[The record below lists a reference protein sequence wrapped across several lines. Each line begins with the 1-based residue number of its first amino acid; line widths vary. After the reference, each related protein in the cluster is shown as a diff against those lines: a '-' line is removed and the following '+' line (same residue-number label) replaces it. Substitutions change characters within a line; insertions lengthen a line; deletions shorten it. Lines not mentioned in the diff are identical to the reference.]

1 MKRYRIIM
9 ISLSILIIQVGL
21 AQEKPQKWNLDS
33 CINYA
38 MKQNIQIKKNKLALE
53 ESKEDTKTARAAM
66 FPTLSFSTSHNIVNT
81 PLNNIRDGN
90 RSSYSGNYGFS
101 SELTVYD
108 GGKRTKTIEQADI
121 QNRIKELSISRA
133 ENDIQIAIIQNYIQ
147 ILYAYESVKT
157 NQSTIEV
164 SLAQLNRAKELL
176 NAGSISKTDVAQL
189 ESQYSTDKYQ
199 LVVAET
205 TLKDYKLQLKQLLEL
220 DGNEEMDLELPELK
234 DNSVLLP
241 LPDKMQIYSTALTI
255 MPEIESSKLNTQTA
269 NLDVSIAK
277 AGYMPT
283 LSLSAGV
290 GTSHTTGT
298 DFTFGEQVKNGWNNS
313 IGLSVSVPIFN
324 NRKTKSA
331 VQKAKLQVLSSELS
345 ELDEQKTLFKT
356 IETIYLDAVSSQNRY
371 KAATEKLQA
380 TETSYELINE
390 QFNLGMKNT
399 VELLT
404 EKNNLLSSQ
413 QEVLQA
419 KYMTLLNIQLLNF
432 YRGEEITLKN

>member
-1 MKRYRIIM
+1 MTLL
-9 ISLSILIIQVGL
+9 SLLVIQMGWSQRQV
-21 AQEKPQKWNLDS
+21 QKWDLDS

-38 MKQNIQIKKNKLALE
+38 MKQNIQIKKSKIALE
-53 ESKEDTKTARAAM
+53 ESREDTKTTRAAM
-66 FPTLSFSTSHNIVNT
+66 FPSLSFSSSHSLVTT
-81 PLNNIRDGN
+81 PLNNVGEGN
-90 RSSYSGNYGFS
+90 RSSYSGNYGFN

-108 GGKRTKTIEQADI
+108 GGKRTKAIEQSGI
-121 QNRIKELSISRA
+121 QNRIKELSISQA
-133 ENDIQIAIIQNYIQ
+133 EKDIRIAITQNYIQ

-157 NQSTIEV
+157 NQSTV
-164 SLAQLNRAKELL
+164 DLSLAQLNRAKELL
-176 NAGSISKTDVAQL
+176 KAGSKSKSDVAQL

-220 DGNEEMDLELPELK
+220 DGNEEMDLLLPELQ
-234 DNSVLLP
+234 NNNVLLP
-241 LPDKMQIYSTALTI
+241 LPDKMAVYSTALSI
-255 MPEIESSKLNTQTA
+255 MPEIESSKLSTQAA
-269 NLDVSIAK
+269 NMDVSIAK

-298 DFTFGEQVKNGWNNS
+298 DYTFGQQVKNGWNNS
-313 IGLSVSVPIFN
+313 IGLSVSIPIFN

-331 VQKAKLQVLSSELS
+331 VQKAKLQVMDSELS
-345 ELDEQKTLFKT
+345 ELNEQKTLFKT
-356 IETIYLDAVSSQNRY
+356 IETIYLDAVSSQNRF
-371 KAATEKLQA
+371 KAATEKLQS
-380 TETSYELINE
+380 TKTSYELINE

-404 EKNNLLSSQ
+404 EKNNVLSAQ

-419 KYMTLLNIQLLNF
+419 KYMTILNIQLLKF
-432 YRGEEITLKN
+432 YQGEQITLKN

>member
-9 ISLSILIIQVGL
+9 ISLSLLIMQIGL

-33 CINYA
+33 CITYA

-81 PLNNIRDGN
+81 PLNNIGDGN

-108 GGKRTKTIEQADI
+108 GGKRTKTIEQSDI
-121 QNRIKELSISRA
+121 QNRIKKLSISQA
-133 ENDIQIAIIQNYIQ
+133 QNDIQIAITQNYIQ

-176 NAGSISKTDVAQL
+176 NAGSKSKSDVAQL

-269 NLDVSIAK
+269 NLDVPIAK

-283 LSLSAGV
+283 LSLSAGI

-432 YRGEEITLKN
+432 YRGEQITLKN

>member
-1 MKRYRIIM
+1 MTLL
-9 ISLSILIIQVGL
+9 SLLVIQMGWSQRQV
-21 AQEKPQKWNLDS
+21 QKWDLDS

-38 MKQNIQIKKNKLALE
+38 MKQNIQIKKSKIALE
-53 ESKEDTKTARAAM
+53 ESREDTKTARAAM
-66 FPTLSFSTSHNIVNT
+66 FPSLSFSSSHSLVTT
-81 PLNNIRDGN
+81 PLNNAGEGN
-90 RSSYSGNYGFS
+90 RSSYSGNYGFN

-108 GGKRTKTIEQADI
+108 GGKRTKAIEQSGI
-121 QNRIKELSISRA
+121 QNRIKELSISQA
-133 ENDIQIAIIQNYIQ
+133 EKDIRIAITQNYIQ

-157 NQSTIEV
+157 NQSTV
-164 SLAQLNRAKELL
+164 DLSLAQLNRAKELL
-176 NAGSISKTDVAQL
+176 KAGSKSKSDVAQL

-220 DGNEEMDLELPELK
+220 DGNEEMDLLLPELQ
-234 DNSVLLP
+234 DNNVLLP
-241 LPDKMQIYSTALTI
+241 LPDKMSVYSTALSI
-255 MPEIESSKLNTQTA
+255 MPEIESSKLNTQSA
-269 NLDVSIAK
+269 NMDVVIAK

-298 DFTFGEQVKNGWNNS
+298 NFTFGQQVKNGWNNS
-313 IGLSVSVPIFN
+313 IGLSLNVPIFN

-331 VQKAKLQVLSSELS
+331 VQKAKLQVIDSELS
-345 ELDEQKTLFKT
+345 ELNEQKTLFKT
-356 IETIYLDAVSSQNRY
+356 IETIYLDAVSSQNRF
-371 KAATEKLQA
+371 KAATEKLQS
-380 TETSYELINE
+380 TKTSYELINE

-404 EKNNLLSSQ
+404 EKNNVLSAQ

-419 KYMTLLNIQLLNF
+419 KYMTILNIQLLKF
-432 YRGEEITLKN
+432 YQGEQITLKN

>member
-9 ISLSILIIQVGL
+9 ISLSLLIVQVGL

-38 MKQNIQIKKNKLALE
+38 MKQNIQIKKSQLALE

-66 FPTLSFSTSHNIVNT
+66 FPTLSFSTSHNIVNN
-81 PLNNIRDGN
+81 PLNNIGDGA

-108 GGKRTKTIEQADI
+108 GGKRTKTIEQSGI
-121 QNRIKELSISRA
+121 QNRVKELSISQA
-133 ENDIQIAIIQNYIQ
+133 KNDIQIAITQNYIQ

-157 NQSTIEV
+157 NQSTIGV

-176 NAGSISKTDVAQL
+176 KAGSISKTDVAQL

-234 DNSVLLP
+234 DGSVLLP
-241 LPDKMQIYSTALTI
+241 LPDKMAIYSTALSI

-298 DFTFGEQVKNGWNNS
+298 DFTFGQQVKNGWNNS

-371 KAATEKLQA
+371 KAATEKLQS

-432 YRGEEITLKN
+432 YQGEQITLKN

>member
-1 MKRYRIIM
+1 MTLL
-9 ISLSILIIQVGL
+9 SLLVIQMGWSQRQV
-21 AQEKPQKWNLDS
+21 QKWDLDS

-38 MKQNIQIKKNKLALE
+38 MKQNIQIKKSKIALE
-53 ESKEDTKTARAAM
+53 ESREDTKTARAAM
-66 FPTLSFSTSHNIVNT
+66 FPSLSFSSTHSLVTT
-81 PLNNIRDGN
+81 PLNNTGEGN

-108 GGKRTKTIEQADI
+108 GGKRTKAIEQSGI
-121 QNRIKELSISRA
+121 QNRIKELSISEA
-133 ENDIQIAIIQNYIQ
+133 EKDIRISITQNYIQ

-157 NQSTIEV
+157 NQSTV
-164 SLAQLNRAKELL
+164 DLSLAQLNRAKELL
-176 NAGSISKTDVAQL
+176 KAGSKSKSDVAQL

-220 DGNEEMDLELPELK
+220 DGNEEMDLLLPELQS
-234 DNSVLLP
+234 NNVLLP
-241 LPDKMQIYSTALTI
+241 LPDKMAVYSTALSI
-255 MPEIESSKLNTQTA
+255 MPEIESSKLSTQAA
-269 NLDVSIAK
+269 NMDVSIAK

-298 DFTFGEQVKNGWNNS
+298 NFTFGQQVKNGWNNS
-313 IGLSVSVPIFN
+313 IGLSVNVPIFN

-331 VQKAKLQVLSSELS
+331 VQKAKLQVMDSELS
-345 ELDEQKTLFKT
+345 ELNEQKTLFKT
-356 IETIYLDAVSSQNRY
+356 IETIYLDAVSSQNRF
-371 KAATEKLQA
+371 KAATEKLQS
-380 TETSYELINE
+380 TKTSYELINE

-404 EKNNLLSSQ
+404 EKNNVLSAQ

-419 KYMTLLNIQLLNF
+419 KYMTILNIQLLKF
-432 YRGEEITLKN
+432 YQGEQITLKN

>member
-1 MKRYRIIM
+1 MTLL
-9 ISLSILIIQVGL
+9 SLLVIQMGWSQRQV
-21 AQEKPQKWNLDS
+21 QKWDLDS

-38 MKQNIQIKKNKLALE
+38 MKQNIQIKKSKIALE
-53 ESKEDTKTARAAM
+53 ESREDTKTTRAAM
-66 FPTLSFSTSHNIVNT
+66 FPSLSFSSSHSLVTT
-81 PLNNIRDGN
+81 PLNNVGEGN
-90 RSSYSGNYGFS
+90 RSSYSGNYGFN

-108 GGKRTKTIEQADI
+108 GGKRTKAIEQSGI
-121 QNRIKELSISRA
+121 QNRIKELYISQA
-133 ENDIQIAIIQNYIQ
+133 EKDIRIAITQNYIQ

-157 NQSTIEV
+157 NQSTV
-164 SLAQLNRAKELL
+164 DLSLAQLNRAKELL
-176 NAGSISKTDVAQL
+176 KAGSKSKSDVAQL

-220 DGNEEMDLELPELK
+220 DGNEEMDLLLPELQ
-234 DNSVLLP
+234 NNNVLLP
-241 LPDKMQIYSTALTI
+241 LPDKMAVYSTALSI
-255 MPEIESSKLNTQTA
+255 MPEIESSKLSTQAA
-269 NLDVSIAK
+269 NMDVSIAK

-298 DFTFGEQVKNGWNNS
+298 NFTFGQQVKNGWNNS
-313 IGLSVSVPIFN
+313 IGLSLNVPIFN

-331 VQKAKLQVLSSELS
+331 VQKAKLQVMDSELS
-345 ELDEQKTLFKT
+345 ELNEQKTLFKT
-356 IETIYLDAVSSQNRY
+356 IETIYLDAVSSQNRF
-371 KAATEKLQA
+371 KAATEKLQS
-380 TETSYELINE
+380 TRTSYELINE

-404 EKNNLLSSQ
+404 EKNNVLSAQ

-419 KYMTLLNIQLLNF
+419 KYMTILNIQLLKF
-432 YRGEEITLKN
+432 YQGEQITLKN

>member
-1 MKRYRIIM
+1 MTLL
-9 ISLSILIIQVGL
+9 SLLVIQMGWSQRQV
-21 AQEKPQKWNLDS
+21 QKWDLDS

-38 MKQNIQIKKNKLALE
+38 MKQNIQIKKSKIALE
-53 ESKEDTKTARAAM
+53 ESREDTKTTRAAM
-66 FPTLSFSTSHNIVNT
+66 FPSLSFSSSHSLVTT
-81 PLNNIRDGN
+81 PLNNVGEGN
-90 RSSYSGNYGFS
+90 RSSYSGNYGFN

-108 GGKRTKTIEQADI
+108 GGKRTKAIEQSGI
-121 QNRIKELSISRA
+121 QNRIKELYISQA
-133 ENDIQIAIIQNYIQ
+133 EKDIRIAITQNYIQ

-157 NQSTIEV
+157 NQSTV
-164 SLAQLNRAKELL
+164 DLSLAQLNRAKELL
-176 NAGSISKTDVAQL
+176 KAGSKSKSDVAQL

-220 DGNEEMDLELPELK
+220 DGNEEMDLLLPELQ
-234 DNSVLLP
+234 NNNVLLP
-241 LPDKMQIYSTALTI
+241 LPDKMAVYSTALSI
-255 MPEIESSKLNTQTA
+255 MPEIESSKLSTQAA
-269 NLDVSIAK
+269 NMDVSIAK

-298 DFTFGEQVKNGWNNS
+298 NFTFGQQVKNGWNNS
-313 IGLSVSVPIFN
+313 IGLSLNVPIFN

-331 VQKAKLQVLSSELS
+331 VQKAKLQVMDSELS
-345 ELDEQKTLFKT
+345 ELNEQKTLFKT
-356 IETIYLDAVSSQNRY
+356 IETIYLDAVSSQNRF
-371 KAATEKLQA
+371 KAATEKLQS
-380 TETSYELINE
+380 TKTSYELINE

-404 EKNNLLSSQ
+404 EKNNVLSAQ

-419 KYMTLLNIQLLNF
+419 KYMTILNIQLLKF
-432 YRGEEITLKN
+432 YQGEQISLKN

>member
-1 MKRYRIIM
+1 MTLL
-9 ISLSILIIQVGL
+9 SLLVIQMGWSQRQV
-21 AQEKPQKWNLDS
+21 QKWDLDS

-38 MKQNIQIKKNKLALE
+38 MKQNIQIKKSKIALE
-53 ESKEDTKTARAAM
+53 ESREDTKTARAAM
-66 FPTLSFSTSHNIVNT
+66 FPSLSFSSNHSLVTT
-81 PLNNIRDGN
+81 PLNNVGEGN
-90 RSSYSGNYGFS
+90 RSSYSGNYGFN

-108 GGKRTKTIEQADI
+108 GGKRTKAIEQSDI
-121 QNRIKELSISRA
+121 QSRIKELSISQA
-133 ENDIQIAIIQNYIQ
+133 EKDIRITITQNYIQ

-157 NQSTIEV
+157 NQSTV
-164 SLAQLNRAKELL
+164 DLSLAQLNRAKELL
-176 NAGSISKTDVAQL
+176 KAGSKSKSDVAQL

-220 DGNEEMDLELPELK
+220 DGNEEMDLLLPELQ
-234 DNSVLLP
+234 NNNVLLP
-241 LPDKMQIYSTALTI
+241 LPDKMAVYSTALSI
-255 MPEIESSKLNTQTA
+255 MPEIESSKLSTQAA
-269 NLDVSIAK
+269 NMDVSIAK

-298 DFTFGEQVKNGWNNS
+298 NFTFGQQVKNGWNNS
-313 IGLSVSVPIFN
+313 IGLSVSIPIFN

-331 VQKAKLQVLSSELS
+331 VQKAKLQVMDSELS
-345 ELDEQKTLFKT
+345 ELNEQKTLFKT
-356 IETIYLDAVSSQNRY
+356 IETIYLDAVSSQNRF
-371 KAATEKLQA
+371 KAATEKLQS
-380 TETSYELINE
+380 TKTSYELINE

-404 EKNNLLSSQ
+404 EKNNLLSAQ

-419 KYMTLLNIQLLNF
+419 KYMTILNIQLLKF
-432 YRGEEITLKN
+432 YQGEQITLKN